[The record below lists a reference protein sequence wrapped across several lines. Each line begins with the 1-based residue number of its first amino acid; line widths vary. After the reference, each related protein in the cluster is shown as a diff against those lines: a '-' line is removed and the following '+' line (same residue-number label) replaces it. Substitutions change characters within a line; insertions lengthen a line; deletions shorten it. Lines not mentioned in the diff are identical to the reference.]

1 MSQYDHFPGHYLET
15 SFLIYIRVGMLHIV
29 TRRSYPE
36 VSRSFF
42 KSKKQKT
49 NTHINEEIRQSK
61 HTSPNFYSNLHQEI
75 QTSKK

>member
-1 MSQYDHFPGHYLET
+1 
-15 SFLIYIRVGMLHIV
+15 MLHIV

-42 KSKKQKT
+42 KNKKQKT
-49 NTHINEEIRQSK
+49 NTHINKEIRQSK